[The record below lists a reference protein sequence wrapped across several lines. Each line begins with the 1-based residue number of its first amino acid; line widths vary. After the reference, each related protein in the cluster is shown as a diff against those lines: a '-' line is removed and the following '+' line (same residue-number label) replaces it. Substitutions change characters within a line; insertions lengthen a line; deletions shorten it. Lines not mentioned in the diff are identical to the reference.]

1 MGNFNDINVNTD
13 DTNIKNGK
21 NTVLVISGKT
31 CSAFRPRD
39 YREKIGE
46 RFALEITGK
55 KLVSA
60 SP

>member
-1 MGNFNDINVNTD
+1 MGSFNDISVNANN
-13 DTNIKNGK
+13 TNIKSGK
-21 NTVLVISGKT
+21 NTVLVITGKT
-31 CSAFRPRD
+31 CPAFRPRN